1 MTSTRTAPRKQA
13 TARFRWLALW
23 IPLIVMV
30 MIAAIQATV
39 TDDLTA
45 TVGTHFRAD
54 GTVDGWGPAWT
65 YPALT
70 VGVGGGCSAVFW
82 LIGLLG
88 LRGVGGSGKVVQLRW
103 LTAFATGSAGFMA
116 VAMVSAGSQSA
127 TGLNMFLWVGMGGV
141 VAAGLAGFLG
151 YRLAY
156 DIEATGDEPA
166 QPQAVALDVDERA
179 VWTGRCSMA
188 KVGFWITV
196 GAAILCAVCIIPAAW
211 AEIDESGSIGW
222 ATWLVL
228 GCTVLVATAVPG
240 TMSVQV
246 RVDASG
252 FTARAPMG
260 LPKKR
265 IALDQIE
272 RAEVTE
278 VNPMGEFGGWGWRK
292 ALGGGGSAVC
302 LRTGEGVRVTYN
314 GGKLFTATVD
324 DAATAVALLNGL
336 KARA

>member
-1 MTSTRTAPRKQA
+1 MTSTRIAPRPQA
-13 TARFRWLALW
+13 VARYRWIALW
-23 IPLIVMV
+23 IPLVLAV
-30 MIAAIQATV
+30 LVAAVQATLI
-39 TDDLTA
+39 DDLTA
-45 TVGTHFRAD
+45 TVGTHFTWD
-54 GTVDGWGPAWT
+54 GTADGWGPAWT
-65 YPALT
+65 YPVMSLAT
-70 VGVGGGCSAVFW
+70 IGGCSVVFW
-82 LIGLLG
+82 GLGLLG
-88 LRGVGGSGKVVQLRW
+88 INGIGTHGKPVRLRFMASIGLG
-103 LTAFATGSAGFMA
+103 AAAFMA
-116 VAMVSAGSQSA
+116 VV
-127 TGLNMFLWVGMGGV
+127 VGMAATSWIQGALILVLLLVGALVGV
-141 VAAGLAGFLG
+141 AVGWIG

-156 DIEATGDEPA
+156 DIEALGEEPE
-166 QPQAVALDVDERA
+166 QPQPVALEADERA

-196 GAAILCAVCIIPAAW
+196 GAVLLCAVCIIPAAW
-211 AEIDESGSIGW
+211 VEIGESGSIGW

-228 GCTVLVATAVPG
+228 GCTALVATAVPG

-260 LPKKR
+260 LPKKH
-265 IALDQIE
+265 IALDRIE

-324 DAATAVALLNGL
+324 DAATGVALLNGL